1 MLCRI
6 PDFGKIDTTSCEV
19 NLIFR
24 NTKFSRKNPSKHRGK
39 EVAAIGFFPEDCE
52 QLLNAMN
59 ISSASS
65 ASAQAIAAME
75 RSRVSS
81 TAAEARR
88 SAEQATAAQVQT
100 KRAVQQAA
108 AAPREENRISPDIRQ
123 ITAREV
129 RRESGENRSENV
141 RRIGEQMAAKF
152 REVARRSEG
161 VRANG
166 NSERESF
173 SAVA

>member
-1 MLCRI
+1 
-6 PDFGKIDTTSCEV
+6 
-19 NLIFR
+19 
-24 NTKFSRKNPSKHRGK
+24 
-39 EVAAIGFFPEDCE
+39 
-52 QLLNAMN
+52 MN

-75 RSRVSS
+75 RSRASS

-88 SAEQATAAQVQT
+88 SAEQATGAQVQT

-108 AAPREENRISPDIRQ
+108 AAPREESRISPDIRQ
-123 ITAREV
+123 ITKQEV
-129 RRESGENRSENV
+129 RRESEENRSENV

-161 VRANG
+161 VRATG
-166 NSERESF
+166 NRERESF

>member
-1 MLCRI
+1 M
-6 PDFGKIDTTSCEV
+6 T
-19 NLIFR
+19 
-24 NTKFSRKNPSKHRGK
+24 
-39 EVAAIGFFPEDCE
+39 
-52 QLLNAMN
+52 
-59 ISSASS
+59 ISSTSS
-65 ASAQAIAAME
+65 ASAQAYAAMA
-75 RSRVSS
+75 RSRASS
-81 TAAEARR
+81 GATEIRR
-88 SAEQATAAQVQT
+88 SAEQAAAEQVQT

-129 RRESGENRSENV
+129 RREVEENRSENL

-152 REVARRSEG
+152 REVARRSEN
-161 VRANG
+161 VRATG

>member
-1 MLCRI
+1 MSGSKRVSQRSGVLTIREAEARRF
-6 PDFGKIDTTSCEV
+6 FGVVVGE
-19 NLIFR
+19 IFL
-24 NTKFSRKNPSKHRGK
+24 
-39 EVAAIGFFPEDCE
+39 EFFWSPHF
-52 QLLNAMN
+52 AMT

-65 ASAQAIAAME
+65 ASAQAMAAME
-75 RSRVSS
+75 RSRASS
-81 TAAEARR
+81 TAAEVRR
-88 SAEQATAAQVQT
+88 SSEQATAAQVQT

-123 ITAREV
+123 ITKREI
-129 RRESGENRSENV
+129 RRESEENRSENI

-161 VRANG
+161 VRATG
-166 NSERESF
+166 NRERESF